1 MTEMERIYNVF
12 DEMGVRINDDEGNVT
27 VEFWTDTAG
36 QDVIIEFDYD
46 GTPEGFIREF
56 NDKAD
61 AYDVDEEVALNIKSL
76 GKRGVPS
83 TARVLVEDCEEAKE
97 TLMEIADRL
106 NKVYNL
112 NRVAKVA
119 DNFIS
124 WLIDNDHFDK
134 DYIEDDRED
143 IINDL
148 QNTKIV
154 APKLYNLIADL
165 TDR

>member
-12 DEMGVRINDDEGNVT
+12 DEMDVRINDMNGVT

-36 QDVIIEFDYD
+36 QDVVVEFDYD
-46 GTPEGFIREF
+46 GTPEDFIREF

-61 AYDVDEEVALNIKSL
+61 AYDVDEEVALYINSL

-83 TARVLVEDCEEAKE
+83 TARELVKDCEEAKE

-124 WLIDNDHFDK
+124 WLIVNDHFDE
-134 DYIEDDRED
+134 DYIHDDRED

-154 APKLYNLIADL
+154 APRLYNLIADL

>member
-12 DEMGVRINDDEGNVT
+12 DEMDVRINDMNGVT

-36 QDVIIEFDYD
+36 QDIVVEFDYD
-46 GTPEGFIREF
+46 GTPEDFIREF

-61 AYDVDEEVALNIKSL
+61 AYDVDEEVALYINSL

-83 TARVLVEDCEEAKE
+83 TARELVKDCEEAKE

-124 WLIDNDHFDK
+124 WLIYNDHFDK
-134 DYIEDDRED
+134 DYIKNDRED

>member
-12 DEMGVRINDDEGNVT
+12 DEMGVGIKDYDNSVM

-36 QDVIIEFDYD
+36 QDIVVEFDYD
-46 GTPEGFIREF
+46 GTPEGFIEEF
-56 NDKAD
+56 NHKAD
-61 AYDVDEEVALNIKSL
+61 AYDVDEEVALNINSL

-83 TARVLVEDCEEAKE
+83 TARVLVEDCEDAKE

-134 DYIEDDRED
+134 DYIEDDREN

>member
-12 DEMGVRINDDEGNVT
+12 EEMDVRINDDEDGV
-27 VEFWTDTAG
+27 VIEFWTDTAG
-36 QDVIIEFDYD
+36 QDIVVEFDYD
-46 GTPEGFIREF
+46 GTPEDFIREF
-56 NDKAD
+56 NYRAD
-61 AYDVDEEVALNIKSL
+61 TYDVDEEVALYINSL
-76 GKRGVPS
+76 GKGGVPS
-83 TARVLVEDCEEAKE
+83 TARELVEDCEEAKE

-124 WLIDNDHFDK
+124 WLIDNDHFDE

-148 QNTKIV
+148 QNTKVV

>member
-12 DEMGVRINDDEGNVT
+12 DEMGVGIKDYDNSVM

-36 QDVIIEFDYD
+36 QDIIVEFDYD
-46 GTPEGFIREF
+46 GTPEDFIEEF
-56 NDKAD
+56 NYKAD
-61 AYDVDEEVALNIKSL
+61 AYDVDEEVELYINSL

-83 TARVLVEDCEEAKE
+83 TVRVLVEDCEEAKE

-124 WLIDNDHFDK
+124 WLIDHDHFDA
-134 DYIEDDRED
+134 DYVHDDRED

>member
-12 DEMGVRINDDEGNVT
+12 DEMDVRINDMDCVT

-36 QDVIIEFDYD
+36 QDIVIQFDYD
-46 GTPEGFIREF
+46 GTPEDFIREF
-56 NDKAD
+56 NYKAD
-61 AYDVDEEVALNIKSL
+61 AYDVDEEVTVYINSL

-83 TARVLVEDCEEAKE
+83 TARELVKDCEEAKE
-97 TLMEIADRL
+97 TLTEIADRL

-124 WLIDNDHFDK
+124 WLVDNDHFDE
-134 DYIEDDRED
+134 DFIHDDRED

>member
-1 MTEMERIYNVF
+1 MTEMERIYSVF
-12 DEMGVRINDDEGNVT
+12 DEMDVRINDDEDGV
-27 VEFWTDTAG
+27 VIEFWTDTAG
-36 QDVIIEFDYD
+36 QDIVIQFDYD
-46 GTPEGFIREF
+46 GTPEDFIREF
-56 NDKAD
+56 NYRTES
-61 AYDVDEEVALNIKSL
+61 YDVDEEVALYINSL

-83 TARVLVEDCEEAKE
+83 TARELIKDCEEAKE

-124 WLIDNDHFDK
+124 WLVDNDHIDEDF
-134 DYIEDDRED
+134 IEGDRED

-148 QNTKIV
+148 QETKKV